1 MSKRLAEA
9 AMKGKIGKQ
18 LINDLQRTG
27 KACHVTD
34 TDLAGFSVRMLP
46 SGIGTYSLIYRN
58 KSGRRLRYTIGSTK
72 HWTPRQARDKA
83 EEIRSRVN
91 LGEDPCEEEANTGE
105 VSLRKFLQED
115 YLPWMKT
122 HRKTG
127 ALQVGRIIS
136 GFPALLNKQLDE
148 ITAWVV
154 EKERTKRLKEGKVKP
169 ATINKDVAALKS
181 ALSRAV
187 EWKKLKENPLTSVK
201 ALREEGGAK
210 VRYLEPH
217 EEEALLIAL
226 DGREDDMRKARK
238 SANLWRRERQRTE
251 LMDLDMLPFV
261 DHLKPMVLLSMHTG
275 IRRGELFGLE
285 WSDIDLNRAMLTV
298 RGSIAK
304 TSKTRHIPLNPFI
317 LDVMRQWKSQTQGE
331 GFVFESPKGGRF
343 DNIKRVWQNLLKR
356 AEIKDFRWHDLRH
369 HFASKLVQ
377 KGVDLYVV
385 KELLGHAS
393 VVMTE
398 RHYAHLAPQ
407 AKVDAVAKLVQQ
419 IEEAKQPE
427 KDKESHAEAEEATS
441 A

>member
-1 MSKRLAEA
+1 MQE
-9 AMKGKIGKQ
+9 KIGLRLLKK
-18 LINDLQRTG
+18 LQNAATE
-27 KACHVTD
+27 CNVTD
-34 TDLAGFSVRMLP
+34 TELSGFSLRMLP
-46 SGIGTYSLIYRN
+46 SGVGTYSLVYRD
-58 KSGRRLRYTIGSTK
+58 KSGRRSRYTIGTTK
-72 HWTPRQARDKA
+72 KWTPEKARDEAKRIQGA
-83 EEIRSRVN
+83 VNQGDDPNEEKRSRIRH
-91 LGEDPCEEEANTGE
+91 T
-105 VSLRKFLQED
+105 LRSFLDED

-127 ALQVGRIIS
+127 ALQVGRIKS
-136 GFPALLNKQLDE
+136 GFPDLLNKQIDE

-217 EEEALLIAL
+217 EEEALLAAL
-226 DGREDDMRKARK
+226 DGREHDMRKARK
-238 SANLWRRERQRTE
+238 SGNVWRRERQRTE
-251 LMDLDMLPFV
+251 LVDLDTLPFV

-285 WSDIDLNRAMLTV
+285 WSDVDLNCAMLTV

-304 TSKTRHIPLNPFI
+304 TSKTRFIPLNPFI
-317 LDVMRQWKSQTQGE
+317 VGVMRQWKEQTSGE
-331 GFVFESPKGGRF
+331 GLVFESPEGGKF
-343 DNIKRVWQNLLKR
+343 DNIKRAWQNVLAR
-356 AEIKDFRWHDLRH
+356 AGVKNFRWHDIRH
-369 HFASKLVQ
+369 HFASRLVQ

-385 KELLGHAS
+385 KDLLGHAS
-393 VVMTE
+393 IVMTE

-407 AKVDAVAKLVQQ
+407 AKVDAVAKLVEDQN
-419 IEEAKQPE
+419 EALDLDDADPAKRQVAGN
-427 KDKESHAEAEEATS
+427 SH
-441 A
+441 

>member
-1 MSKRLAEA
+1 
-9 AMKGKIGKQ
+9 MKEKIGKQ
-18 LINDLQRTG
+18 LINGLQKAG

-34 TDLAGFSVRMLP
+34 TDLSGFSVRMLP
-46 SGIGTYSLIYRN
+46 SGVGTYSLVYRN

-83 EEIRSRVN
+83 EEIRSKVN
-91 LGEDPCEEEANTGE
+91 LGEDPCEEEGNTGE
-105 VSLRKFLQED
+105 VSLRKFLDED

-127 ALQVGRIIS
+127 ALQVGRIKS
-136 GFPALLNKQLDE
+136 GFPDLLNKQIDE

-217 EEEALLIAL
+217 EEEALLAAL
-226 DGREDDMRKARK
+226 DGREHDMRKARK
-238 SANLWRRERQRTE
+238 SGNVWRRERQRTE
-251 LMDLDMLPFV
+251 LVDLDTLPFV

-285 WSDIDLNRAMLTV
+285 WSDVDLNCAMLTV

-304 TSKTRHIPLNPFI
+304 TSKTRFIPLNPFI
-317 LDVMRQWKSQTQGE
+317 VGVMRQWKEQTSGE
-331 GFVFESPKGGRF
+331 GLVFESPEGGKF
-343 DNIKRVWQNLLKR
+343 DNIKRAWQNVLAR
-356 AEIKDFRWHDLRH
+356 AGVKNFRWHDIRH

-385 KELLGHAS
+385 KDLLGHAS
-393 VVMTE
+393 IVMTE

-407 AKVDAVAKLVQQ
+407 AKVDAVAKLV
-419 IEEAKQPE
+419 EPKVSAKGEGDENRQA
-427 KDKESHAEAEEATS
+427 S
-441 A
+441 